1 VKKIVT
7 TAALVLIA
15 LATST
20 ALGALP
26 ASPAEHGRCFPA
38 KEWDGSER
46 APDGVRPCVQVR
58 RVYEDGSFKFAVLD
72 ANGTVRYTAGVGALD
87 R

>member
-1 VKKIVT
+1 MKSIVV
-7 TAALVLIA
+7 ALALVVIA

-26 ASPAEHGRCFPA
+26 ASPAEHGRCFPQRIWNA
-38 KEWDGSER
+38 EPSY
-46 APDGVRPCVQVR
+46 RPCVQIR
-58 RVYEDGSFKFAVLD
+58 RVYEDGSFKFRALD
-72 ANGTVRYTAGVGALD
+72 ADGTVRYSGGVGAAD